1 MTRGVQTS
9 PRGTWPVLRD
19 QRRTGL
25 LFVLVPMLVFLAF
38 SVYPMLYAGYLSLTE
53 FSFTQAPT
61 FIGLANFERL
71 FGDRVFQTAFS
82 NTLTYTL
89 GVVPAGMLLSFLLAL
104 LLNQKVRGITLF
116 RIAFYMPVVTS
127 TVASGMVWLWMYAPD
142 SGIVNQA
149 LAAVGIPPQ
158 RWLIDPNLALPA
170 VMVMA
175 VWKSLGYTM
184 VIYLA
189 ALQGIPIHLYE
200 SAELDGA
207 NAWDRVR
214 YITAPLIKPA
224 TFFIFVTSIISS
236 FQVFGSIYVMTQGG
250 PGYATTTVVHQVYL
264 NAFRYL
270 RMGYASAEALVLFAV
285 IFALS
290 LINWRFLRSDVEYW

>member
-1 MTRGVQTS
+1 MKRGLQVTRKVV
-9 PRGTWPVLRD
+9 WPVLRD

-53 FSFTQAPT
+53 FSFTKAPT
-61 FIGLANFERL
+61 FIGLGNFARL
-71 FGDRVFQTAFS
+71 LDDLVFRTALT

-89 GVVPAGMLLSFLLAL
+89 GVVPTGMLLSFLLAL
-104 LLNQKVRGITLF
+104 LLNQKIRGITVF

-142 SGIVNQA
+142 SGIINQA
-149 LAAVGIPPQ
+149 LAVVGIAPQ

-175 VWKSLGYTM
+175 IWKNLGYTM

-189 ALQGIPIHLYE
+189 ALQGIPVHLYE
-200 SAELDGA
+200 LADLDGA

-214 YITAPLIKPA
+214 HITLPLIKPA

-270 RMGYASAEALVLFAV
+270 RMGYASAEALILFVV

>member
-1 MTRGVQTS
+1 MKTRLQAT
-9 PRGTWPVLRD
+9 RKITWPVLRD

-53 FSFTQAPT
+53 FSFTKAPT
-61 FIGLANFERL
+61 FIGLGNFERL
-71 FGDRVFQTAFS
+71 LDDQVFRTALT
-82 NTLTYTL
+82 NTLVYTL
-89 GVVPAGMLLSFLLAL
+89 GVVPTGMVLSFLLAL
-104 LLNQKVRGITLF
+104 LLNQKIRGMTLF

-149 LAAVGIPPQ
+149 LASVGIAPQ
-158 RWLIDPNLALPA
+158 RWLIDPNLALPS

-175 VWKSLGYTM
+175 VWKNLGYTM

-189 ALQGIPIHLYE
+189 ALQGIPVHLYE
-200 SAELDGA
+200 SADLDGA

-214 YITAPLIKPA
+214 YITVPLIKSA

-270 RMGYASAEALVLFAV
+270 RMGYASAEALILFVV